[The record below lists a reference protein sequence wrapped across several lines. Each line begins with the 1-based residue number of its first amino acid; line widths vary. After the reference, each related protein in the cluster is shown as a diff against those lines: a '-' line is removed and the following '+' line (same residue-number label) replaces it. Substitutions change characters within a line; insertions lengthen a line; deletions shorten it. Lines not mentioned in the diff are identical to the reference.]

1 MVIYIHANKNDL
13 CIVPLTFVKEN
24 RQSYQKMTRQYAV
37 QMDHSHRVLF
47 ERSVYFSYLA
57 SYSAVF
63 IKMKEK
69 EGDEYS
75 ILRKTEMNFNS

>member
-1 MVIYIHANKNDL
+1 
-13 CIVPLTFVKEN
+13 
-24 RQSYQKMTRQYAV
+24 MTRQYAV

-63 IKMKEK
+63 IKVKEK
-69 EGDEYS
+69 EEGDKYS
-75 ILRKTEMNFNS
+75 VRRKSELDGFFSSSDLHPSIFSRIFC